1 MLIICTS
8 LHTDNHINTSSFNFY
23 RPDALPDAQP
33 TVSEHWTHATIV
45 LSYILTRKAWW
56 CSTDTRVTSGV
67 AARNSQR
74 RRFTAVFRVRFVK
87 KQWAG
92 VVPLPTAS
100 FLPPL
105 PIPPLPKFAVTS
117 VGVILNQGEGLNS
130 QPPSKSNTG
139 SQSRH
144 RMYRDPATNSVRRV
158 CLHLHRE
165 WVSGGDMPLPSF
177 KNIFMLLKWLAFS
190 ALTLLV
196 GRQEGHPACKNWV
209 VGCWRGYLSG
219 AMCRLAYGPA
229 DATATHCLLLQ

>member
-1 MLIICTS
+1 MV
-8 LHTDNHINTSSFNFY
+8 FY
-23 RPDALPDAQP
+23 R
-33 TVSEHWTHATIV
+33 H
-45 LSYILTRKAWW
+45 TRYQWRSQKFSKEEVHSSVP
-56 CSTDTRVTSGV
+56 CSICK
-67 AARNSQR
+67 
-74 RRFTAVFRVRFVK
+74 K

-144 RMYRDPATNSVRRV
+144 RMYIDPATNSVRRV

-177 KNIFMLLKWLAFS
+177 KNIFMLLKWLILGKF
-190 ALTLLV
+190 LWL
-196 GRQEGHPACKNWV
+196 NWLISQWQAPTTRILDRYV
-209 VGCWRGYLSG
+209 QFCPFD
-219 AMCRLAYGPA
+219 LAS
-229 DATATHCLLLQ
+229 